1 MHLRGWRSFQNPS
14 GSRAEQ
20 CGTADIFHTL
30 NRLYSTLS
38 PQHVE
43 WGVEV
48 IKLGILAILSN
59 FIFFSLFDIKEVF
72 GSQFQEKVNEGE
84 LQLGYLKKKKKK
96 HWNLWLPSMLS
107 LTQAHSLVSIPVDA
121 QTFKCSYPLYKMTS
135 YS

>member
-84 LQLGYLKKKKKK
+84 LQLGYLLKKKKKK
-96 HWNLWLPSMLS
+96 STGTYGYP
-107 LTQAHSLVSIPVDA
+107 A
-121 QTFKCSYPLYKMTS
+121 CYPLPRHIHWS
-135 YS
+135 VFL

>member
-84 LQLGYLKKKKKK
+84 LQLSYLLKKKKKK
-96 HWNLWLPSMLS
+96 ALEPMATQHAIPYPGTFIDQYSCRCPNLQMLIS
-107 LTQAHSLVSIPVDA
+107 FI
-121 QTFKCSYPLYKMTS
+121 
-135 YS
+135 